1 MRSRV
6 GAVVGFVVFAIALA
20 IAPGASG
27 EGRPMLEEYT
37 LEGSADKIAEAVG
50 GVELAGVQQT
60 QSGIRADAVL
70 TRAQSAKV
78 AASGV
83 DIKLTRNKKGQT
95 VTEQAAA
102 MAVGGYNVYR
112 SWDEPGGIRDE
123 LYAVARENRQ
133 LVKLEV
139 LGRTHQ
145 GRELIAL
152 KVTQG
157 ARGVRDGARPAVLYS
172 ANQHAREWISLEVN
186 RRLLHYFIDHYRAND
201 KTVKDLL
208 KSTELW
214 FVISANP
221 DGYQYTFDHE
231 RLWRKNLRDNNGD
244 GQITAGDGVD
254 PNRNFAEHWGYDN
267 EGSSPDPA
275 DETYRGP
282 AATSEPET
290 KAMQGLIDRIRP
302 KFQSNLHSYGEWLLY
317 PQGWQVGTLDADY
330 PLYVAL
336 GGIDADPA
344 IPGFNPGQ
352 SADTLYVTNGET
364 TDYADTNA
372 GTVAFTPELGE
383 GVPGAGFVFPDK
395 EALIQAEFE
404 KTLNF
409 HLGLAR
415 SAQNPANP
423 R

>member
-37 LEGSADKIAEAVG
+37 LEGSADEIGKALG
-50 GVELAGVQQT
+50 GVELAGVEQT
-60 QSGIRADAVL
+60 RSGIRADAVL
-70 TRAQSAKV
+70 TRAQRAKV

-83 DIKLTRNKKGQT
+83 DVKLTRNKKGQT
-95 VTEQAAA
+95 VTQQAAA
-102 MAVGGYNVYR
+102 QAAGGYNVYR

-123 LYAVARENRQ
+123 LYQVASQNPQ

-139 LGRTHQ
+139 LGKTHQ
-145 GRELIAL
+145 GRELIAMKL
-152 KVTQG
+152 TQG
-157 ARGVRDGARPAVLYS
+157 ANSVRDGSRPAVLYS
-172 ANQHAREWISLEVN
+172 SNQHAREWISLEVN
-186 RRLLHYFIDHYRAND
+186 RRLMHYFINRWRAGD
-201 KTVKDLL
+201 PEIRGLL
-208 KSTELW
+208 KNTELW

-244 GQITAGDGVD
+244 GQITVGDGVD
-254 PNRNFAEHWGYDN
+254 PNRNFAEHWGFDN

-282 AATSEPET
+282 SVASEPET
-290 KAMQGLIDRIRP
+290 KAMQGLIDRIKP
-302 KFQSNLHSYGEWLLY
+302 KFQSNLHSFGEWLLY

-330 PLYVAL
+330 PIYVPLEAP
-336 GGIDADPA
+336 DANSA
-344 IPGFNPGQ
+344 TPGFNPAH

-364 TDYADTNA
+364 TDYADTTA
-372 GTVAFTPELGE
+372 GTVSYTPELGE
-383 GVPGAGFVFPDK
+383 GIPGAGFVFPDD

-404 KTLNF
+404 KTLPF